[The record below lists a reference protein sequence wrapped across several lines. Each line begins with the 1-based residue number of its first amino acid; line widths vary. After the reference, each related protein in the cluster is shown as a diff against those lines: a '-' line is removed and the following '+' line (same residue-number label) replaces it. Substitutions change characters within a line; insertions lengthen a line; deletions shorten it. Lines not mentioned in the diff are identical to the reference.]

1 MKIKLYFALIALV
14 IGLSYCKD
22 PLENTTYFTA
32 DIPTLITRMEQSP
45 DTFGNYIELLKIAGY
60 YNTLKSYGNYTC
72 FVPDN
77 EAIQTYLSSKW
88 GVSSISQLTSAQQ
101 VEDVKYLLKFH
112 ILITK
117 KYASSFAEGRL
128 PDTTGTGD
136 FLTTSFAGGGGINNV
151 LVNKQGR
158 IIAPDIRADNGVIHL
173 LDKVLDPFIDPI
185 PEVMESKG
193 GYTIFVEALKQTG
206 YFDDLSEIYSS
217 SGSRAWFTILAES
230 DAVYN
235 AAGISS
241 FTELAD
247 SLAPGQTDYTTLT
260 NPLNQFIAYHT
271 INAFYYTA
279 DLPDDGFLTTNLL
292 NAAIKC
298 QKTGNIIKLNE
309 TETGIND
316 TYVSFI
322 MDKSNYPSR
331 NGVFHSL
338 DKIMTVFTPKP
349 KFIFFD
355 LASHQPEWQSGLVK
369 AGTSYYPSM
378 WEYVEWYPET
388 RMHRVVVES
397 SRVFYDR
404 TNFDLGGAV
413 WYEFVTPV
421 IPKGKYEFLVCA
433 LSGSARGVWQVYW
446 DGEPVGSLYQ
456 LNYSST
462 PSGWPDSATMESYN
476 WRKGHKW
483 IATAGV
489 TQDTQQSLC
498 RFIITRELLCPVQMR
513 HTIRFVAIKSGG
525 IPIDYVEW
533 IPVN

>member
-1 MKIKLYFALIALV
+1 MKIKLYFAVIILV
-14 IGLSYCKD
+14 IGLTYCKD

-72 FVPDN
+72 FVPNN
-77 EAIQTYLSSKW
+77 EAVQSYISSKW
-88 GVSSISQLTSAQQ
+88 GVSSVSQLTSAQQ
-101 VEDVKYLLKFH
+101 IEDIQYLLKFH

-117 KYASSFAEGRL
+117 KYANSFAEGRL
-128 PDTTGTGD
+128 SDTTGTGD

-151 LVNKQGR
+151 LVNKQSK
-158 IIAPDIRADNGVIHL
+158 IIVPDIRADNGVIHL
-173 LDKVLDPFIDPI
+173 LDKVLDPFVNPI
-185 PEVMESKG
+185 PVAMEESG
-193 GYTIFVEALKQTG
+193 DFNIFIEALKETG
-206 YFDDLSEIYSS
+206 YYDDLSVIYAPN
-217 SGSRAWFTILAES
+217 GSRSWSTILAES

-241 FTELAD
+241 FAELAD
-247 SLAPGQTDYTTLT
+247 SISPGQTNYTQLS
-260 NPLNQFIAYHT
+260 NPLNQFMAYHT
-271 INAFYYTA
+271 INAFYYTS

-298 QKTGNIIKLNE
+298 QKVGNIIKLNE
-309 TETGIND
+309 TETGTND
-316 TYVSFI
+316 TYVGFI
-322 MDKSNYPSR
+322 LDQSNYPTR

-349 KFIFFD
+349 KFVFFD
-355 LASHQPEWQSGLVK
+355 LASHQPEYQAGLIK
-369 AGTSYYPSM
+369 AGTNYPPSAF
-378 WEYVEWYPET
+378 EYVEWYPET
-388 RMHRVVVES
+388 KLHRIVVES
-397 SRVFYDR
+397 TRVFYDR

-413 WYEFVTPV
+413 WYDFVTPV

-462 PSGWPDSATMESYN
+462 PSGWPDSATMETYN

-483 IATAGV
+483 IERLGV
-489 TQDTQQSLC
+489 TQDTQASLC
-498 RFIITRELLCPVQMR
+498 RFIVTRELLCPVQMR

-525 IPIDYVEW
+525 LPIDYVEW